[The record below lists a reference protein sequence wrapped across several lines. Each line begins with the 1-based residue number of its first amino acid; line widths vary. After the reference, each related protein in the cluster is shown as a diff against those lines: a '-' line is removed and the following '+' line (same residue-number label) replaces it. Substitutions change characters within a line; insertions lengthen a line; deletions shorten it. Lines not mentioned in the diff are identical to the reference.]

1 MKIKLTMFVLGTG
14 WSTLEPMTAGGG
26 LTSMGAS
33 KIFATLGAAVGCTTR
48 SMASL
53 ETTEMVA
60 VTFGISN
67 VA

>member
-1 MKIKLTMFVLGTG
+1 
-14 WSTLEPMTAGGG
+14 
-26 LTSMGAS
+26 
-33 KIFATLGAAVGCTTR
+33 LGAAVGCTTR